1 MRLTKRC
8 FDLLKLL
15 RAARWLTTGQVRRR
29 FFPGA
34 TADAAR
40 KRLRKLTDA
49 QYLVMYREH
58 RMAEALFTLGR
69 LAKRALEKR
78 GAEEIT
84 LERKPPKQWE
94 HFCAINDVRIAAE
107 LSGKLS
113 YFFACWELSSLNWPH
128 AIIPD
133 AIFSAGDKTFAME
146 IDRGVEGIRF
156 LSGPRSPRIKGDST
170 AFRFLPFSSW
180 PTGRREWSRSPRR
193 FPTSKVCFFSAPLI
207 ACANAASWRLSFT
220 IVPEMRLRSS
230 EGLFS
235 KSLVEERLLV
245 SQVLVPGAISL
256 KITWP

>member
-1 MRLTKRC
+1 VFFLRDNGEIARAMRLTKRC

-49 QYLVMYREH
+49 QYLVMHREH

-69 LAKRALEKR
+69 GAKRALEKR

-113 YFFACWELSSLNWPH
+113 YFFACWELPSLNWTH

-133 AIFSAGDKTFAME
+133 AIFSAGNKTFAVE
-146 IDRGVEGIRF
+146 LDRGVEEVVF
-156 LSGPRSPRIKGDST
+156 YPDQD
-170 AFRFLPFSSW
+170 
-180 PTGRREWSRSPRR
+180 RRVSEGTRR
-193 FPTSKVCFFSAPLI
+193 FPAFGGSHRGRPEGENGGARQGDPQRARSV
-207 ACANAASWRLSFT
+207 SF
-220 IVPEMRLRSS
+220 
-230 EGLFS
+230 
-235 KSLVEERLLV
+235 
-245 SQVLVPGAISL
+245 QHH
-256 KITWP
+256 

>member
-1 MRLTKRC
+1 TMRLTKRC

-29 FFPGA
+29 FFPSA

-78 GAEEIT
+78 GAE
-84 LERKPPKQWE
+84 
-94 HFCAINDVRIAAE
+94 
-107 LSGKLS
+107 
-113 YFFACWELSSLNWPH
+113 
-128 AIIPD
+128 
-133 AIFSAGDKTFAME
+133 
-146 IDRGVEGIRF
+146 GIRL

-193 FPTSKVCFFSAPLI
+193 FPTSADCFFSAPLT
-207 ACANAASWRLSFT
+207 ACASAASWRQCFT
-220 IVPEMRLRSS
+220 TTPEMRLRLS
-230 EGLFS
+230 EGLF
-235 KSLVEERLLV
+235 
-245 SQVLVPGAISL
+245 
-256 KITWP
+256 